1 MPVYHSKTNNISDWT
16 QADLDAQIALGNF
29 PPGTL
34 LADIVL
40 PSDWNDSHNLSSV
53 TLSDFPLLSINVD
66 GKSVTG
72 DGNTVALESHTYYDQ
87 TQSSSYALQ
96 DSDND
101 RVFDDTVGG
110 CIYSLTELTK
120 FPFSATFVN
129 INEGE
134 ISIDVTGCNIYIGGV
149 NYTTITSI
157 NTVKKGSS
165 LKIRIHLDPT
175 KVYLEPFG
183 KWDMVV

>member
-1 MPVYHSKTNNISDWT
+1 MSLKGIVNSSGG
-16 QADLDAQIALGNF
+16 IA
-29 PPGTL
+29 T
-34 LADIVL
+34 V
-40 PSDWNDSHNLSSV
+40 
-53 TLSDFPLLSINVD
+53 NVD

-72 DGNTVALESHTYYDQ
+72 DGNTVPLQSHTYYDQ
-87 TQSSSYALQ
+87 EQSGSYALA

-101 RVFDDTVGG
+101 KVFDDTSGS
-110 CIYSLTELTK
+110 IDFSINSIAA

-129 INEGE
+129 INGGE

-183 KWDMVV
+183 EWDMVI

>member
-1 MPVYHSKTNNISDWT
+1 MSLKGIVNSSGG
-16 QADLDAQIALGNF
+16 IA
-29 PPGTL
+29 T
-34 LADIVL
+34 V
-40 PSDWNDSHNLSSV
+40 
-53 TLSDFPLLSINVD
+53 NVD

-72 DGNTVALESHTYYDQ
+72 DGNTIPLESHTYYDQ

-110 CIYSLTELTK
+110 CIYSLTGLTE

-129 INEGE
+129 INGGE
-134 ISIDVTGCNIYIGGV
+134 ISIDVSGCNIYIGGV

-165 LKIRIHLDPT
+165 LKMRIHLNPT

-183 KWDMVV
+183 EWDMVI

>member
-1 MPVYHSKTNNISDWT
+1 MSLKGIVNSSGG
-16 QADLDAQIALGNF
+16 IA
-29 PPGTL
+29 T
-34 LADIVL
+34 V
-40 PSDWNDSHNLSSV
+40 
-53 TLSDFPLLSINVD
+53 NVD

-72 DGNTVALESHTYYDQ
+72 DGNTVALESHTKYDQ
-87 TQSSSYALQ
+87 AQSGSYALQ

-101 RVFDDTVGG
+101 KVFDDTVGG
-110 CIYSLTELTK
+110 CIYSLTELTT

-129 INEGE
+129 INGE
-134 ISIDVTGCNIYIGGV
+134 TISINVSGCNIYIGGV
-149 NYTTITSI
+149 IYNTIANI
-157 NTVKKGSS
+157 NTLKKGSS

>member
-16 QADLDAQIALGNF
+16 QADLNAQIALGNF
-29 PPGTL
+29 PPGTVL
-34 LADIVL
+34 NDIVL
-40 PSDWNDSHNLSSV
+40 PSDWNAKH
-53 TLSDFPLLSINVD
+53 TLTVNVD
-66 GKSVTG
+66 GLSVTG
-72 DGNTVALESHTYYDQ
+72 DGEDVPLESHTKYDQ
-87 TQSSSYALQ
+87 AQSGSYALQ

-101 RVFDDTVGG
+101 KVFDDTVGG
-110 CIYSLTELTK
+110 CIYSLTGLTE

-129 INEGE
+129 INGGE
-134 ISIDVTGCNIYIGGV
+134 ISIDVSGCNIYIGGV

-165 LKIRIHLDPT
+165 LKMRIHLNPT

-183 KWDMVV
+183 EWDMVI